1 MKLESNVVK
10 APFLRLLF
18 PTTGVLTAVDHNDRP
33 YAVQEGYAAGPG
45 GIGEHRYQVM
55 LMPMGN
61 VISAFWRDL
70 GPAADFNM
78 LVDGSVYRA
87 PPYFQ
92 IVLAE
97 HSVGECLAM
106 AELGRFD
113 DFSVRL
119 LHEQVN
125 ESDLFE
131 KAARLIEEDL
141 YLVRNRSTIG
151 PGGSTFRNGYSPYG
165 ALRQAE
171 LISERAS
178 HGR

>member
-1 MKLESNVVK
+1 MRLETNVSSV
-10 APFLRLLF
+10 PSMRLMYR
-18 PTTGVLTAVDHNDRP
+18 PQGVLMGVYLDDRP

-45 GIGEHRYQVM
+45 GIGEHRYQVL

-70 GPAADFNM
+70 GPATDFNI

-106 AELGRFD
+106 AEMGRFD

-131 KAARLIEEDL
+131 KYAQLIDEDL
-141 YLVRNRSTIG
+141 YRVRNRSTFG
-151 PGGSTFRNGYSPYG
+151 PGGHTQRSGYSTYG

-171 LISERAS
+171 LIAERAS